1 MAWDAKQGAGWN
13 TWEPEIAHRQ
23 PEALDQWRQRL
34 SAEITTKYIQFE
46 FFRQWSELKR
56 YANMRGIQII
66 GDIPIYVAH
75 DSADV
80 WGIRKSLPR

>member
-1 MAWDAKQGAGWN
+1 V
-13 TWEPEIAHRQ
+13 WEIYYY
-23 PEALDQWRQRL
+23 
-34 SAEITTKYIQFE
+34 KYIQFE

-56 YANMRGIQII
+56 YANMHGIQII

-80 WGIRKSLPR
+80 WGHPEIFAIKNGEAALMAGVPRLLQRHWSVVGQPSL